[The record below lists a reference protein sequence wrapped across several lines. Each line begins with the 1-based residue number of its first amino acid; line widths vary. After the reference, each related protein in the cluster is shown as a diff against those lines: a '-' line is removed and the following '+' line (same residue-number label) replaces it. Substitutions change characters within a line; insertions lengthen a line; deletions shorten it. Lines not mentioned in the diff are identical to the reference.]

1 MMRYRREERSMD
13 NEPMLW
19 HHGIQGMKWGVRRYQ
34 NPDGTLTA
42 AGQQRLQKKSMKQD
56 LRWVKKNEKKI
67 VKYATNTTRADMRD
81 YDRNTLRRQYS
92 VRNKSGKISSNYANA
107 YNRKLAE
114 LMNQS
119 IKGLETPNGRVVQF
133 VAKRGQL
140 GVYTALADKGYDM
153 SQVKNGVWGSG
164 RIAYRNSSVDTVD
177 PTRNRR

>member
-1 MMRYRREERSMD
+1 MY

-19 HHGIQGMKWGVRRYQ
+19 HHGIEGQKWGVRRYQ

-56 LRWVKKNEKKI
+56 LRWVTKNEKKI
-67 VKYATNTTRADMRD
+67 VKYATKATKSEMKA

-133 VAKRGQL
+133 VAKRGLL

-177 PTRNRR
+177 PTKKRR